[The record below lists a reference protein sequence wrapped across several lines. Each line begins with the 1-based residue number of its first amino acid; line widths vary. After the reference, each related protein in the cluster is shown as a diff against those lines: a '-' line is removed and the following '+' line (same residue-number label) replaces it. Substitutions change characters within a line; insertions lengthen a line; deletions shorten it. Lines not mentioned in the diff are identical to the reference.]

1 MKLAKETKIGIV
13 AFIAL
18 LVLIIGYNLLR
29 GVSLFRKDVSLY
41 AVYENASG
49 LNRTDPVVMHGFEV
63 GMIQR
68 VELKYIS
75 NFNPSVIIRFS
86 VKKDVKIPVNSVA
99 RIVSTD
105 LLGSKAILI
114 VPGDIPVLVQSGD
127 TLKGEIEIGLT
138 EAIASAVSPLQQRTV
153 DLIASL
159 DTLITVF
166 NQVLNQEGRENIES
180 SFRNVALTLQNL
192 QSTTASFD
200 RLVKQEGDKMQ
211 RILTNVENITNVLST
226 NQQNFDR
233 IISNMGQFSDSLA
246 ASDVKN
252 TVDRANIAIREVETI
267 IQTINR
273 GEGSLGLLLQNEQL
287 YRNLELSSRSLDR
300 LLVDIR
306 RNPGRYLNVSLIN
319 IGGGKE
325 KAKPAE

>member
-13 AFIAL
+13 AFIAI

-29 GVSLFRKDVSLY
+29 GVSIFRNDISIY
-41 AVYENASG
+41 AIYENASG
-49 LNRTDPVVMHGFEV
+49 LNRSDPVVMYGFEV
-63 GMIQR
+63 GMIQS
-68 VELKYIS
+68 VELEYTT
-75 NFNPSVIIRFS
+75 NFDPSVIIKFS

-105 LLGSKAILI
+105 LLGSKAII
-114 VPGDIPVLVQSGD
+114 IIPGDIPVLVQSGD
-127 TLKGEIEIGLT
+127 TLAGEIEIGLT

-166 NQVLNQEGRENIES
+166 NQVLDQEGRENIES

-211 RILTNVENITNVLST
+211 RILTNVENITNVLSS
-226 NQQNFDR
+226 NQENFNR
-233 IISNMGQFSDSLA
+233 IISNLGQLSDSLA

-252 TVDRANIAIREVETI
+252 TVDRATTAVREVETI
-267 IQTINR
+267 IQTINK

-325 KAKPAE
+325 KPKTSE